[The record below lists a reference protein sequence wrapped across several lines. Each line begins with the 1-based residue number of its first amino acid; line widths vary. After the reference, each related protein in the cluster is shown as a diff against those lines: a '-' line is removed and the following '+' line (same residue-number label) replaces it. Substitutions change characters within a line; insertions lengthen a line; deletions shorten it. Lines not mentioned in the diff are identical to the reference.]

1 MKSLYE
7 DRDGDIWMGTI
18 GEGNGKF
25 RVKIIAITKQD
36 GQKDDNI
43 LVLFKIMT
51 INMWF
56 CSLGGG
62 ISVLTGVI
70 LSI

>member
-18 GEGNGKF
+18 GGGVGKF
-25 RVKIIAITKQD
+25 KGEKIIAITKQD
-36 GQKDDNI
+36 GLCDNNI

-51 INMWF
+51 IICGFALWVVEYPF
-56 CSLGGG
+56 
-62 ISVLTGVI
+62 
-70 LSI
+70 